1 MQETTL
7 ALPHAHPLDVID
19 LPRVGP
25 DADRAIS
32 RSLIKT
38 ETLQL
43 LHLVLRAG
51 REQPDHHVDDAC
63 TVQCLDGEVDVLMP
77 DDVRRVLRPGQLV
90 VLPGRQRH
98 ALRARADSSL
108 LVTLLLH
115 HGDAG
120 HDGGTA
126 QVRQRDSAVQGS

>member
-1 MQETTL
+1 MPETIL

-19 LPRVGP
+19 LPRIGP
-25 DADRAIS
+25 DTDRAIS

-38 ETLQL
+38 PTLQL

-51 REQPDHHVDDAC
+51 HAQPDHHVDDAC
-63 TVQCLDGEVDVLMP
+63 TVQCLDGEVEVLMP
-77 DDVRRVLRPGQLV
+77 DAHRVLRPGQLV

-98 ALRARADSSL
+98 ALRARSDASL

-115 HGDAG
+115 NGDAG
-120 HDGGTA
+120 DDGGSGQTHVRDAAA
-126 QVRQRDSAVQGS
+126 QGA